1 MLKHSYPPDIR
12 SSTLSAFGQFT
23 FSFVNSHCGK
33 PTFPK
38 LFSSE
43 RRLNGTDQS
52 AKKKKKIGFAIHTE
66 VLDAAIVLDQLCG
79 TSKKRQYCGLQP

>member
-1 MLKHSYPPDIR
+1 MLEHSYPPDIR

-52 AKKKKKIGFAIHTE
+52 AKKKKNRFCNTYGGVGRGHSFRSVMRNK
-66 VLDAAIVLDQLCG
+66 L
-79 TSKKRQYCGLQP
+79 KRQYCGLQP